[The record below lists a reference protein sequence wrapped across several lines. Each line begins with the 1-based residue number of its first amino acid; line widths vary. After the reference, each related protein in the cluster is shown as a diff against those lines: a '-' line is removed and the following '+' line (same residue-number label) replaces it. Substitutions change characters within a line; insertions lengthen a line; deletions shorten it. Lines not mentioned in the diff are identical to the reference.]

1 MKHFM
6 LGEVQINVQDERN
19 PNEDVFMISTNSFGG
34 DQGNI
39 ASILAN
45 HVEDPER
52 FVLYSEAI
60 YTKQPDAAIELASY
74 LNQKKGIAVSAE
86 EVDYVREQ
94 LINILK

>member
-19 PNEDVFMISTNSFGG
+19 PNEDVFMISTNSFH
-34 DQGNI
+34 QGNI